1 MKKCKWSLC
10 GNKWRPPKYKHRKS
24 IQFVAARDLA
34 IITNIWKTHKDM
46 KEINNLYSVKKKKTH
61 EKLQVCSN

>member
-1 MKKCKWSLC
+1 MLI
-10 GNKWRPPKYKHRKS
+10 NEDHPNINIEKS

-46 KEINNLYSVKKKKTH
+46 KEINNLYSVKKKH